1 VTRQRLSKRVLP
13 ILLLLPLILWLVLF
27 ALIPMLYG
35 LWLSL
40 HDVFIEN
47 FNQPTWVGLA
57 NYRYLIRDPSF
68 LKALRWS
75 LKFALLSVPI
85 QMVFGLAIAMLYNR
99 RIRGKGVGITMMLL
113 PLVVSPALIGT
124 MFRLLFN
131 EFVGPIHYL
140 LKPIT
145 GGTTL
150 LGMRLVNWT
159 IIGAYCLT
167 EIPFVFINTYASLQ
181 AVPTELL
188 EAAEADG
195 ASGWQRFWRIIFP
208 LIMPIVG
215 ITFLESML
223 AAFLIFAL
231 VYTLTSGGPGDLTQ
245 SASLFIYTRAFVN
258 SNFGLANAAS
268 FSLALLLLLPAL
280 ATVKQMMRSLR

>member
-1 VTRQRLSKRVLP
+1 MTWQRLSKRILP
-13 ILLLLPLILWLVLF
+13 WLLLLPLIIWLVCF
-27 ALIPMLYG
+27 ALIPMFYG

-40 HDVFIEN
+40 HDAFIEN
-47 FNQPTWVGLA
+47 LDAPRWVGLA
-57 NYRYLIRDPSF
+57 NYRYLLRDVSF
-68 LKALRWS
+68 HKALRWS
-75 LKFALLSVPI
+75 LKFAVLSLPI
-85 QMVFGLAIAMLYNR
+85 QMVLGLAIAVLYNR
-99 RIRGKGVGITMMLL
+99 RIPGKGVGITLMLL

-140 LKPIT
+140 LKPLT

-159 IIGAYCLT
+159 LIAAYCLT
-167 EIPFVFINTYASLQ
+167 EVPFVFINTYASLQ
-181 AVPTELL
+181 AVPQELL
-188 EAAEADG
+188 EAAKVDG
-195 ASGWQRFWRIIFP
+195 ASPWQRFWRVTFP
-208 LIMPIVG
+208 LILPIIGV
-215 ITFLESML
+215 TFLEGLL
-223 AAFLIFAL
+223 AAFLVFAL

-245 SASLFIYTRAFVN
+245 SASLFIYARAFVS

-280 ATVKQMMRSLR
+280 FTVRQMMRSLR